1 LITGKSSGTR
11 IWMCLRT
18 EFNFFRRRSSIQTGT
33 CRIMSWIPA
42 TWNLLRNAN
51 YLRRKVYAESVC
63 DSLFAEMKPWNH
75 VSLLTS
81 YCRRLRRPQHKK
93 IIDQLLYAGLYRTV
107 IPMWSPGASVG
118 GFVGLSVRSDGR
130 TVLRSAD
137 CYLYFSLNA
146 CTLLLVLITLGIL
159 FQSATILWEK
169 DKI

>member
-93 IIDQLLYAGLYRTV
+93 NHRPAPLRWFIPYRYTDVKSRRLRWWLCRTV
-107 IPMWSPGASVG
+107 CAFGWSDRPAVRWLLSILLFERVYIITGLNHARD
-118 GFVGLSVRSDGR
+118 FVPVCHNP
-130 TVLRSAD
+130 LR
-137 CYLYFSLNA
+137 
-146 CTLLLVLITLGIL
+146 
-159 FQSATILWEK
+159 K
-169 DKI
+169 R